1 MIIELDSEVDEHVN
15 EEIKAMKN
23 VIDSTLLKAI

>member
-1 MIIELDSEVDEHVN
+1 MIIELDSDVPEYVN
-15 EEIKAMKN
+15 DEIKEMDN